1 MPKVLSRSLG
11 AIEFLPGEQFVFP
24 RGLPGF
30 PCETAFLPVEVPDQ
44 FPLVYLQS
52 LRTPDLTF
60 VALPAKCVVAD
71 YQLSP
76 NAEDL
81 ACIGLSK
88 NAQPGPDVLCLA
100 LVCFEGNGAV
110 TANLR
115 APIIINVKSR
125 TGVQAIQSEDRYPF
139 RYPLHTEKEATVCS

>member
-1 MPKVLSRSLG
+1 MPKAFSRSFG
-11 AIEFLPGEQFVFP
+11 VIEYQPGEQFAFP

-30 PCETAFLPVEVPDQ
+30 PHETAFLPVEVPEQ
-44 FPLVYLQS
+44 LPLLYLQS
-52 LRTPDLTF
+52 LRTPGLCF
-60 VALPAKCVVAD
+60 VALPVKCVVAD
-71 YQLSP
+71 YRLSP

-81 ACIGLSK
+81 AGIGLGEDIE
-88 NAQPGPDVLCLA
+88 PGPETLCLA
-100 LVCFEGNGAV
+100 LVCFGEEGTA